1 MSVYASTYLS
11 NAQLNSL
18 NQAGWALATA
28 LAFSMIVLVVLG
40 LTV

>member
-1 MSVYASTYLS
+1 MSVYASTHLS
-11 NAQLNSL
+11 NAQLHSL